1 MNHHKRVREFRNKD
15 SHMLFQHDDD
25 NRHSS
30 SLDSSSLS
38 EKSIKIY
45 RNISKFLLVMLIF
58 TIILSCLF
66 LYDKSSWIHMEK
78 KILLSSSAS
87 SPSSSLSSSSSSSSS
102 SQHVN
107 NHQNK
112 SKNVTLLKKLNKI
125 IKQLQQNHHQQQHQ
139 LSNYSS
145 YLNTLLHQI
154 KSSKDKIYNYWDVSN
169 YPNFLTMMDIPYYS
183 WDIQKAKFIKF
194 IIEQST
200 RRISSGS
207 SSSSSSSSSKGVLS
221 NDNIYDSSDDE
232 NDDFVVGFSGSSV
245 TAGHGE

>member
-1 MNHHKRVREFRNKD
+1 MNHHKRVREFRNKN
-15 SHMLFQHDDD
+15 SHMLFQYYDD

-45 RNISKFLLVMLIF
+45 RNMSKFLLVMLIF
-58 TIILSCLF
+58 IIILSYIF

-78 KILLSSSAS
+78 KILSSSSTS
-87 SPSSSLSSSSSSSSS
+87 SPSSSSSSSSSS
-102 SQHVN
+102 SQHIN
-107 NHQNK
+107 NHHNK
-112 SKNVTLLKKLNKI
+112 SVTLFKKLNKI
-125 IKQLQQNHHQQQHQ
+125 IKQLQQNHHQQKHQ
-139 LSNYSS
+139 SSNYSS

-183 WDIQKAKFIKF
+183 WDIQKAKFIKL

-200 RRISSGS
+200 RRIGSS
-207 SSSSSSSSSKGVLS
+207 SSSSSSSSSKGGLN
-221 NDNIYDSSDDE
+221 NDNIYDSNDDE